1 MLITELEYFV
11 TMAPKESGTKFD
23 IMLRRVATFLLLLV
37 FSSNIVA
44 SIPVCPSNCSW
55 VAQRLPCYCY
65 DNSYE
70 SGSRDQVAGRRPWF
84 VLFYYGRMT
93 NDTLGQVL
101 TFNYT
106 LDKASLYSLEIG
118 KELHPCNLFRRYLQP
133 VVSTVDIRANFT
145 VLDDTRG
152 TIYEF
157 NPYFALNWNQFIWCR
172 YLKTT
177 ATFGEGMSYVTKVPF
192 AESYNSDQERKL
204 LNFLLFELAFALP
217 QCPNF
222 EVIARVHHRSGAF
235 GLYHANNA
243 GSTAIGIAL
252 RYRF

>member
-1 MLITELEYFV
+1 MLITEPRHFV
-11 TMAPKESGTKFD
+11 TIAPRKLGTKLET
-23 IMLRRVATFLLLLV
+23 MLRRVGTLLALLICT
-37 FSSNIVA
+37 SSTLA
-44 SIPVCPSNCSW
+44 SIPPYNSNCYDS
-55 VAQRLPCYCY
+55 PCY
-65 DNSYE
+65 
-70 SGSRDQVAGRRPWF
+70 PKWF
-84 VLFYYGRMT
+84 VLFYLGKMT
-93 NDTLGQVL
+93 NDNLGQVL

-106 LDKASLYSLEIG
+106 LDKDTLYSFEIG

-145 VLDDTRG
+145 VLDDTYG

-192 AESYNSDQERKL
+192 AEAHNSDQERKL

-243 GSTAIGIAL
+243 GSTAIGVAL

>member
-1 MLITELEYFV
+1 
-11 TMAPKESGTKFD
+11 
-23 IMLRRVATFLLLLV
+23 MLRWVGTLLILLV
-37 FSSNIVA
+37 FSSNTLGSVPA
-44 SIPVCPSNCSW
+44 CSSDCSW
-55 VAQRLPCYCY
+55 VSPRLHYKDSPCCP
-65 DNSYE
+65 
-70 SGSRDQVAGRRPWF
+70 QWF
-84 VLFYYGRMT
+84 VLFYLGKMT

-106 LDKASLYSLEIG
+106 LDKDTVYSLEIG
-118 KELHPCNLFRRYLQP
+118 KELNPCNIFRRYLQP

-145 VLDDTRG
+145 VLDDTYG

-157 NPYFALNWNQFIWCR
+157 NPYFALNWDQFIWCH

-192 AESYNSDQERKL
+192 AEAYNSDQERKL